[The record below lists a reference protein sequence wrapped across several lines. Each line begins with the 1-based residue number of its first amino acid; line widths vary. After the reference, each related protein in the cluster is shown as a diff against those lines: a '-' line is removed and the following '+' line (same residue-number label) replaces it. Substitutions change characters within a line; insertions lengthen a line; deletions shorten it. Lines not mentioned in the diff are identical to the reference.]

1 MSPNVIDSQNLT
13 VLGTYCCVNR
23 RFQIAFLV
31 IIAEVMKSTNLVVS
45 IFVIFKFK
53 MLRIVSNI
61 VKSRNVLFN

>member
-1 MSPNVIDSQNLT
+1 MSPNIIDSQNLT

-23 RFQIAFLV
+23 RLFNFV

-45 IFVIFKFK
+45 IFVIFKFT